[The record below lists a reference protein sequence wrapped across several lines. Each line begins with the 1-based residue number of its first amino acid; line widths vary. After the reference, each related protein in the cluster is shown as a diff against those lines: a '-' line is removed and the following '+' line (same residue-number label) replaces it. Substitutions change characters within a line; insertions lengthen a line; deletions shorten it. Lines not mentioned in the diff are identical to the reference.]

1 MPVSRSKS
9 SRKKSG
15 SRKKSKSRKSSRKG
29 SSRRRESIIHVYELL
44 IKPEFEELSV
54 ASSGLKKII
63 ASPKVISIWKN
74 AVKHVKGQGDEFSV
88 LKSGKN
94 VSVIIRTPKKLS
106 KQSDI
111 VQGLTRLMG
120 GNATLTVNGKTMVLV
135 NNPHFTLKEIGFQA
149 K

>member
-29 SSRRRESIIHVYELL
+29 SSRGKESIIHVYELL

-54 ASSGLKKII
+54 ASNRSKKII

-88 LKSGKN
+88 SKSGKN

-120 GNATLTVNGKTMVLV
+120 EMQHSQLAEK
-135 NNPHFTLKEIGFQA
+135 Q
-149 K
+149 